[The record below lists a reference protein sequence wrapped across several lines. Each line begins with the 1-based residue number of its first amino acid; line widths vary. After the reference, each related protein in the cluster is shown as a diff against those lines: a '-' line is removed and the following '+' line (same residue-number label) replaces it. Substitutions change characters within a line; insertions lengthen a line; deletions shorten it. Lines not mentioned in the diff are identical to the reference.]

1 MATPVWNKLHI
12 RFASGT
18 RDAVTATNGL
28 DLLIADRDNYLNA
41 AYQKYI
47 LLAAQ
52 SYENDP
58 EKFKILFQSIVKAA
72 TPLTAVA
79 GVIALSSV
87 ADYGFFL
94 SLNSTTG
101 GISVVRKSQEDFYR
115 ILRGTSGEIQATA
128 YSKFCFPSNTQILI
142 APATDTDS
150 YDLTYLILPATVT
163 QESLGSTADIPLTA
177 IHFDVILDFALWYFY
192 KDKQEFDIAQ
202 SYLKDGYLTSPFKLK
217 MEPVQ

>member
-1 MATPVWNKLHI
+1 MATPVWDQLHV
-12 RFASGT
+12 RFASGC
-18 RDAVTATNGL
+18 RDAVTTAATNGL
-28 DLLIADRDNYLNA
+28 DLLVADRDNYLNA

-72 TPLTAVA
+72 TPLTAIA
-79 GVIALSSV
+79 GVITLSSV
-87 ADYGFFL
+87 TDYGFFL

-101 GISVVRKSQEDFYR
+101 GISVTRKSQEDFYR

-128 YSKFCFPSNTQILI
+128 YSKFCLPSNTQILI

-150 YDLTYLILPATVT
+150 YDLSYIILPATIAEGGAT
-163 QESLGSTADIPLTA
+163 DIPLTA